1 MTRVNIM
8 QTGQNTVTLAMNGKG
23 ETELKRSTETRRSQA
38 EINADSQRH
47 YGGLAEL
54 PTDKKASEN
63 FHRPAYQAGKLIE
76 TQGQQLWHGDV
87 TEYIARKYKIG
98 DDANGEETG
107 REQCKKRERQEEN
120 LSQGIQKTWEENQ
133 EDRIRD

>member
-1 MTRVNIM
+1 M
-8 QTGQNTVTLAMNGKG
+8 
-23 ETELKRSTETRRSQA
+23 KRSTDTRWSPA
-38 EINADSQRH
+38 EIQQNQKEH
-47 YGGLAEL
+47 YAAMAEH
-54 PTDKKASEN
+54 PPDRKASEK

-98 DDANGEETG
+98 DDANEEETG

>member
-1 MTRVNIM
+1 MVILRPVGTIGNRLKYLRKIRGLTR
-8 QTGQNTVTLAMNGKG
+8 K
-23 ETELKRSTETRRSQA
+23 EA
-38 EINADSQRH
+38 EHPPDR
-47 YGGLAEL
+47 
-54 PTDKKASEN
+54 KASEK